1 MIKDDWYMM
10 EDQIERKTFAID
22 VLEKK
27 IMSNKEEYERELTGY
42 KKETELIIEGKN
54 AMIKKLEE
62 SKEEL
67 QTALEMNRLKCEK

>member
-1 MIKDDWYMM
+1 MM

-27 IMSNKEEYERELTGY
+27 IISNKEEYERELTGY

-54 AMIKKLEE
+54 EKIKKLEE
-62 SKEEL
+62 SKEQL
-67 QTALEMNRLKCEK
+67 

>member
-1 MIKDDWYMM
+1 MM

-27 IMSNKEEYERELTGY
+27 IMSNKEEYERELAEY
-42 KKETELIIEGKN
+42 KKETEVIIEGKN
-54 AMIKKLEE
+54 EMIKKLEE

-67 QTALEMNRLKCEK
+67 QTALEMSRQKCEK

>member
-54 AMIKKLEE
+54 EMIKKLEE

-67 QTALEMNRLKCEK
+67 